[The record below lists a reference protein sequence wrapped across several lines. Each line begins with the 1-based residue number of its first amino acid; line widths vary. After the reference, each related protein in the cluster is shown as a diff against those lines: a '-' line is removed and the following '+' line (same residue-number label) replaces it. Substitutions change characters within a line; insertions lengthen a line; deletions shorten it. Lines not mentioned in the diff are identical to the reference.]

1 MISRNIFHDKKIC
14 KCHQQICNSI
24 TIYNRSKNHFSHDIK
39 IYIIVAKGKKSI
51 FLVGIPIYKKVCFHL
66 PGAIMEHFLEGIAPL
81 RVKTLV
87 N

>member
-39 IYIIVAKGKKSI
+39 KYIRCYWKEVNYLA
-51 FLVGIPIYKKVCFHL
+51 
-66 PGAIMEHFLEGIAPL
+66 GAIMEHFLEGIAPL
-81 RVKTLV
+81 RHWYI
-87 N
+87 